1 MDLSF
6 GRSRGTL
13 KAAPL
18 RLDYPR
24 LIAILTATQG
34 ASRTARVA
42 GRIQAGG
49 LNGSADGLVALFDP
63 GSDWIAVTAVLGGSF
78 NPRVARLRRK
88 PV

>member
-6 GRSRGTL
+6 GRNRAMH

-24 LIAILTATQG
+24 LIAILTSVQG
-34 ASRTARVA
+34 ASRTVQVAARLQS
-42 GRIQAGG
+42 GS
-49 LNGSADGLVALFDP
+49 LNGTPDGLVALFDP
-63 GSDWIAVTAVLGGSF
+63 GADWMAVTAVLGGSF

>member
-6 GRSRGTL
+6 GRNRARRT
-13 KAAPL
+13 AAAL

-24 LIAILTATQG
+24 LLAILASVQG

-42 GRIQAGG
+42 GRLSRGG
-49 LNGSADGLVALFDP
+49 TTCAEDGLVALFDP
-63 GSDWIAVTAVLGGSF
+63 GADWIAVTAVLGGSF
-78 NPRVARLRRK
+78 NQRAARLRRK

>member
-6 GRSRGTL
+6 GRNRVKRQTV
-13 KAAPL
+13 PL

-24 LIAILTATQG
+24 LIAILTSVQG
-34 ASRTARVA
+34 ASRTAQLA
-42 GRIQAGG
+42 GRVEAGSLSG
-49 LNGSADGLVALFDP
+49 TPDGLVALFDP
-63 GSDWIAVTAVLGGSF
+63 GCDWIAVTAVLGGSF